1 MTTTEPV
8 RGSDIP
14 VDLTF
19 VELIDGV
26 YAPVGIRKPVGAG
39 PFPLIVFASGNGGG
53 GLTGVRNDTQNRS
66 WTAEQFL
73 AAGYAVAWT
82 RYRAE
87 VDYAYDKIGRLVED
101 RRAGGLLLNRGPLEY
116 EDVISIVEYLKQ
128 LPYVD
133 GTRVGYVGMS
143 HAGEMALKIAS
154 EYHGFRAMVAS
165 EPAAHEFLR
174 LRPGTAGTVNAATG
188 FLNAETMLMH
198 ESDKVRSRITED
210 VAKARIT
217 PIQTPIFVQ
226 GRDGDNL
233 QGIFRVCYDLLSELG
248 KDAEWASYDHD
259 GHGFIYPQRNPAG
272 VYDPDET
279 QVGAVRDAMAFLNK
293 YLRSLKANVH
303 ARS

>member
-1 MTTTEPV
+1 MTATEAV
-8 RGSDIP
+8 TGSALP
-14 VDLTF
+14 VDLTY
-19 VELIDGV
+19 VETLDGV
-26 YAPVGIRKPVGAG
+26 YVPVGIRKPAGPG

-53 GLTGVRNDTQNRS
+53 GMAGVRNDTQNRS
-66 WTAEQFL
+66 WTPEQFL
-73 AAGYAVAWT
+73 AAGYAVVWT

-116 EDVISIVEYLKQ
+116 EDVISIVEYLKG

-133 GTRVGYVGMS
+133 GDRVGYLGMS

-154 EYHGFRAMVAS
+154 EYHGIRAMVAS

-174 LRPGTAGTVNAATG
+174 VRPGNAGTVNAATG

-210 VAKARIT
+210 VAKARIA
-217 PIQTPIFVQ
+217 PIETPIFVQ

-233 QGIFRVCYDLLSELG
+233 QGIFRVCYDLLIELG
-248 KDAEWASYDHD
+248 KDAEWASYQHD
-259 GHGFIYPQRNPAG
+259 GHGFIYPQRNAAG
-272 VYDPDET
+272 VYDPDPT
-279 QVGAVRDAMAFLNK
+279 QIGAVGDAMTFLNK
-293 YLRSLKANVH
+293 HVRDS
-303 ARS
+303 S